1 MATMIFAF
9 IFLMIVIAAMS
20 VGVIMGRKPISGSC
34 GGLANV
40 GIEGKC
46 SICGDDPQKCEEEQ
60 ERQSKE
66 ATKAEL
72 GYEVKSSDK

>member
-1 MATMIFAF
+1 MSTMIFAF
-9 IFLMIVIAAMS
+9 FGLMFIVVAMS

-60 ERQSKE
+60 ERQKGDQANADLAYE
-66 ATKAEL
+66 ATEK
-72 GYEVKSSDK
+72 K

>member
-1 MATMIFAF
+1 MTTLFF
-9 IFLMIVIAAMS
+9 TVIVLVCIVVAMS

-60 ERQSKE
+60 ERQAKE
-66 ATKAEL
+66 STEADL
-72 GYEVKSSDK
+72 GYEVKSKE

>member
-1 MATMIFAF
+1 MSTMILAF
-9 IFLMIVIAAMS
+9 VVLLFIIVAMS

-60 ERQSKE
+60 EKQAKVAADTDLS
-66 ATKAEL
+66 
-72 GYEVKSSDK
+72 YEVKSKD

>member
-9 IFLMIVIAAMS
+9 IFLMIVVAAMS
-20 VGVIMGRKPISGSC
+20 VGVMMGRKPISGSC

-60 ERQSKE
+60 ERQKNSGADDNLSYELKSKE
-66 ATKAEL
+66 
-72 GYEVKSSDK
+72 

>member
-1 MATMIFAF
+1 MTTLIFAF
-9 IFLMIVIAAMS
+9 LFLLLVITAMS

-60 ERQSKE
+60 ERKKDSDVDNDLSYELKSK
-66 ATKAEL
+66 
-72 GYEVKSSDK
+72 D

>member
-1 MATMIFAF
+1 MSTMIFAF
-9 IFLMIVIAAMS
+9 IFLLIVVVAMS

-60 ERQSKE
+60 ERQNKE
-66 ATKAEL
+66 SNATEL